1 MPAIADPYSARPY
14 DAPSATFRDGG
25 AAPRSP
31 LSLRIRT
38 ALRRTE
44 LTRALADGAG
54 PDTRPELA
62 LRAAQLTSDGSR
74 RVLARTLRRTIAE
87 THKPAM
93 TRSRAVIIRRD
104 AVLDAEDVINTMIE
118 RLGSS
123 KPVQAQG
130 MALAERIVTN
140 ADHSPLYNPSE
151 PGSLGRAIKGAT
163 VALDVDRAR
172 SHEFPIA
179 A

>member
-1 MPAIADPYSARPY
+1 MPAIADPYGARPY
-14 DAPSATFRDGG
+14 DAPSSTFRDGD

-31 LSLRIRT
+31 LRLRIRT

-44 LTRALADGAG
+44 LTRALADGAE
-54 PDTRPELA
+54 PDARPELA
-62 LRAAQLTSDGSR
+62 LRAAQLTSDRSR
-74 RVLARTLRRTIAE
+74 RALARTLGRTIAE
-87 THKPAM
+87 TYKPAM

-104 AVLDAEDVINTMIE
+104 AVLDAEDAINTMIE

-130 MALAERIVTN
+130 MALAERILTN
-140 ADHSPLYNPSE
+140 ADHSPLYNPGE

-163 VALDVDRAR
+163 EALDVDPAR
-172 SHEFPIA
+172 PHEFPIA